1 MDRDAA
7 DRVARRLAARWSAEA
22 WTGICVR
29 VVPAA
34 LREAAHERTATPDHF
49 LAAAWAPA
57 SRGPTRWPEAVVIGS
72 PDATRALDQLLLH
85 LPPQAKLYLA
95 DRDNVDAALAAEILL
110 AGDRNLEDYQ
120 RAAIA
125 AFVQAE
131 RERVRAAIGARY
143 SDREPGFE
151 RFRARVL
158 DDGPR

>member
-1 MDRDAA
+1 
-7 DRVARRLAARWSAEA
+7 
-22 WTGICVR
+22 
-29 VVPAA
+29 
-34 LREAAHERTATPDHF
+34 
-49 LAAAWAPA
+49 
-57 SRGPTRWPEAVVIGS
+57 VIGS